1 MANPTTNYGWQMPT
15 ATDLVTDLPADFAAF
30 GQPVDTQMKANAD
43 AATQKATLTT
53 KGDIYAAT
61 AASTPARLGV
71 GTNGQVLTADS
82 SAATGLAWATA
93 ASASNFSLLNSG
105 STALPAATTYTL
117 SGLAGNYSQF
127 AIFLDNCSTGNANDY
142 ISVRLNGSSAGNYA
156 SHGQK
161 ITVASSYSATGV
173 FTGYRDPS
181 AAQWYIAKMS
191 AAATSVINGG
201 IQIFGGKTTGTKV
214 MISQGAAS
222 LAASTDPE
230 YYNYHGYNNALAA
243 TISSISIISSG
254 GNFDAGNVYIY
265 GTA

>member
-1 MANPTTNYGWQMPT
+1 
-15 ATDLVTDLPADFAAF
+15 
-30 GQPVDTQMKANAD
+30 
-43 AATQKATLTT
+43 
-53 KGDIYAAT
+53 
-61 AASTPARLGV
+61 
-71 GTNGQVLTADS
+71 
-82 SAATGLAWATA
+82 
-93 ASASNFSLLNSG
+93 
-105 STALPAATTYTL
+105 
-117 SGLAGNYSQF
+117 
-127 AIFLDNCSTGNANDY
+127 
-142 ISVRLNGSSAGNYA
+142 
-156 SHGQK
+156 
-161 ITVASSYSATGV
+161 
-173 FTGYRDPS
+173 
-181 AAQWYIAKMS
+181 MS